1 MSFSCSRPVWIQQL
15 ITGVKLGTECSPL
28 FECFYEKFWNT
39 RQHWLHSVR
48 EVVIIKPHSVKLHV
62 KDSWQGRKTCKLHR
76 TVQFYF
82 CSTGF
87 WTSPSADFNFLKI
100 IINKAPNLPFQMEFR
115 YSCLSTCA
123 LTFWKQMLSAVRKHL
138 EKFMEP
144 LVHTW
149 LQNYL
154 AHTNTWNVLKQY
166 RGDELQ
172 RRAKLV
178 FF

>member
-1 MSFSCSRPVWIQQL
+1 
-15 ITGVKLGTECSPL
+15 
-28 FECFYEKFWNT
+28 
-39 RQHWLHSVR
+39 
-48 EVVIIKPHSVKLHV
+48 
-62 KDSWQGRKTCKLHR
+62 
-76 TVQFYF
+76 
-82 CSTGF
+82 
-87 WTSPSADFNFLKI
+87 
-100 IINKAPNLPFQMEFR
+100 MEFR

-123 LTFWKQMLSAVRKHL
+123 LKFWKQMLSAVRKHL

-154 AHTNTWNVLKQY
+154 AHTNTRNVLKQY